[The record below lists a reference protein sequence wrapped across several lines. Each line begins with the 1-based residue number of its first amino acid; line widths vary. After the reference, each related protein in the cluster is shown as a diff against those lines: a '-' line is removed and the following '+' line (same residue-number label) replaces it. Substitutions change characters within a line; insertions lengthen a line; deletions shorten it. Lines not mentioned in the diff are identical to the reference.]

1 MRFAGD
7 TVLRTLQRRVEH
19 WRTLHGPAR
28 SVIFPQVHPPGRE
41 AAFDFTDASDL
52 AVTLGG
58 QALAHLLFVMVLPF
72 SGWLWACVAA
82 SESFEAVL
90 RGIQDALWG
99 LGGVPEVLRSDN
111 LSAATHEMPH
121 SKGCTV
127 TRLYRALLVGRDE
140 RRTVVEAQQRLIR
153 AAEPPNV
160 AARWIISFHTDM
172 V

>member
-1 MRFAGD
+1 MGA
-7 TVLRTLQRRVEH
+7 T
-19 WRTLHGPAR
+19 P
-28 SVIFPQVHPPGRE
+28 
-41 AAFDFTDASDL
+41 
-52 AVTLGG
+52 
-58 QALAHLLFVMVLPF
+58 LAHLLFVMVLPF

-90 RGIQDALWG
+90 RGIQGALWA
-99 LGGVPEVLRSDN
+99 LGGVPGVLRSDN
-111 LSAATHEMPH
+111 LSAATHELPH
-121 SKGCTV
+121 SKRRTV
-127 TRLYRALLVGRDE
+127 TRLYRGLLVGRDE